1 MRQSQGS
8 PSALDSWLASNNRT
22 PPDEAFVDIGPP
34 WAGWRLTVAWA
45 GIWSAGVALA
55 IVAVWVI
62 YQIVLAVDWLTSA
75 PT

>member
-8 PSALDSWLASNNRT
+8 PSTLDSWLAANDRIQ
-22 PPDEAFVDIGPP
+22 PDETFFDIGPP
-34 WAGWRLTVAWA
+34 WAGWKLIAAWA
-45 GIWSAGVALA
+45 CIWSAGVALA